1 VDTSISLL
9 ETGRLQVRTA
19 RDTAVATGKTASAEE
34 KLLEEGKSTTFE
46 VVRLQ
51 NNASDARS
59 RQLAAIASYRK
70 NAVRLAVSRGIL
82 LDELGV
88 NIDTEALKTSL
99 PGKRKKLD
107 LPPPPISSAN

>member
-1 VDTSISLL
+1 MCCFALAQQPL
-9 ETGRLQVRTA
+9 EYLDCA
-19 RDTAVATGKTASAEE
+19 FS
-34 KLLEEGKSTTFE
+34 S
-46 VVRLQ
+46 
-51 NNASDARS
+51 S
-59 RQLAAIASYRK
+59 
-70 NAVRLAVSRGIL
+70 VRLAVSRGIL

>member
-1 VDTSISLL
+1 LSFKSPAARQAAIAFSCASSSVSVPRFIVFYRIFAWYEPIS
-9 ETGRLQVRTA
+9 
-19 RDTAVATGKTASAEE
+19 SAH
-34 KLLEEGKSTTFE
+34 T
-46 VVRLQ
+46 
-51 NNASDARS
+51 
-59 RQLAAIASYRK
+59 QLAAIASYRE